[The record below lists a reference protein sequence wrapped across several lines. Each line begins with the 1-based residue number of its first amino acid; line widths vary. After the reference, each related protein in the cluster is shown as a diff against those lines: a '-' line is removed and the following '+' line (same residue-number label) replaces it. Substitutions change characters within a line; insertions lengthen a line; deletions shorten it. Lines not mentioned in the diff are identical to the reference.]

1 MEKATNKTIKFDLVA
16 FCDHASMSV
25 DGKLNLNG
33 IFDVILA
40 KKFPTTHPQVYVV
53 TKFHMNKGEHSITF
67 ALMQKDEVLAK
78 TSTQKNIEAEGAVHT
93 HIWSVNNL
101 PIRSA
106 EPIELQILH
115 EGGQVLVKRLL
126 IGEAKNTSSN

>member
-1 MEKATNKTIKFDLVA
+1 MEKVTKPSIKFDLVA

-33 IFDVILA
+33 IFDVIVA
-40 KKFPTTHPQVYVV
+40 KKFPTTHAQIYVV
-53 TKFHMNKGEHSITF
+53 SKFHIDKGDHSITF
-67 ALMQKDEVLAK
+67 ALMQDDAVLAK
-78 TSTQKNIEAEGAVHT
+78 TSIEKHVEQEGAIHT

-101 PIRSA
+101 PIRA
-106 EPIELQILH
+106 AKPIELQVIH

-126 IGEAKNTSSN
+126 VGQAKVQ